1 MTKTFNLMAMGA
13 LLACVS
19 GAFAQNSP
27 YPPPQ
32 NVVQLSASGQ
42 VEVAQDLLSMTLR
55 TTKEGADAAAV
66 QTQLKTALDA
76 ALAEARR
83 QAAPGQ
89 MDVRTGSFG
98 IYPRYGKDSR
108 ITGWRGTAELVLE
121 GKDFPRITST
131 AARIT
136 TLVPGNVDF
145 GLSREQQ
152 ARVEGQA
159 RTQAIE
165 QFKTRAGELAQS
177 FGFTGYTL
185 REVSV
190 DSSSQ
195 SPGPRPRMMAMKAES
210 AADMAEAPV
219 PVEAGKSTVVVN
231 VSGSVQLR

>member
-1 MTKTFNLMAMGA
+1 MRNAPVLIAAAA
-13 LLACVS
+13 LCACIP
-19 GAFAQNSP
+19 GAFAQNAV

-42 VEVAQDLLSMTLR
+42 VEVAQDLLTMTLR
-55 TTKEGADAAAV
+55 ATKDGADAAAV
-66 QTQLKTALDA
+66 QGQLKAALDA
-76 ALAEARR
+76 ALSEARR
-83 QAAPGQ
+83 QAADGQ

-98 IYPRYGKDSR
+98 VYPRYGKDGTQ
-108 ITGWRGTAELVLE
+108 IAGWRGTAELVLE
-121 GKDFPRITST
+121 GKDFPRITGT

-136 TLVPGNVDF
+136 GMVPGNVGF

-152 ARVEGQA
+152 AKVEGQA
-159 RTQAIE
+159 RMQAID
-165 QFKTRAGELAQS
+165 QFKARAGELAQA
-177 FGFTGYTL
+177 FGFAGYTL

-195 SPGPRPRMMAMKAES
+195 SPVARPRMMAMKVDAP
-210 AADMAEAPV
+210 AMAEAPV

>member
-1 MTKTFNLMAMGA
+1 MGA

-19 GAFAQNSP
+19 GAFAQGSP
-27 YPPPQ
+27 YPAPQ

-42 VEVAQDLLSMTLR
+42 VEVVQDLLSMTLR
-55 TTKEGADAAAV
+55 ATKEGADAAAV
-66 QTQLKTALDA
+66 QSQLRNALDA

-83 QAAPGQ
+83 EAAGGQ

-98 IYPRYGKDSR
+98 IYPRYGKDSQ

-121 GKDFPRITST
+121 GKDFPRITAT

-136 TLVPGNVDF
+136 TLVPGNIDF
-145 GLSREQQ
+145 SLSREQQ

-165 QFKTRAGELAQS
+165 QFKTRAGELARS

-195 SPGPRPRMMAMKAES
+195 SPGPRPRMMAMKADGPVAMPE
-210 AADMAEAPV
+210 AAV